1 LSLMGQCIDL
11 IAEMGRASVNE
22 LMPHLPG
29 RERVRVCQ
37 ALSNARKKG
46 HIRVVEKGKKLGFG
60 GGSAP
65 SYFELAGPRTIH
77 LRNLPV
83 CCVWEMGQRA
93 QEGRRFWIKRVPRND
108 FATQEA
114 A

>member
-1 LSLMGQCIDL
+1 MSLMGRCIEL
-11 IAEMGRASVNE
+11 IAQMGKASVNE

-29 RERVRVCQ
+29 RDRVRVCQ

-46 HIRVVEKGKKLGFG
+46 HIKVVERGRKLGFG

-65 SYFELAGPRTIH
+65 SYFVLAGPRQIQM
-77 LRNLPV
+77 RNRPV
-83 CCVWEMGQRA
+83 SCVWEMGQRA
-93 QEGRRFWIKRVPRND
+93 LEGRPFWIRRQPRKD

-114 A
+114 